1 MKILKL
7 NFLYPRSQQPSPFFD
22 IAHLKK
28 NKFLWSLYLNFIKPF
43 PFLKQF
49 CLKGYA
55 LAFKVFARIVFD
67 KYDLVRLK
75 DFVKKNQLK
84 TFILL
89 KPSSNQYINPHI
101 CKNSNLDPD
110 FDKFNVKSLNHFE
123 SIYLAQ
129 IKDVQV
135 LGSTSMLFKDKTAI
149 FHDLFD
155 WNLDF
160 SPEELHQ
167 VFYYSRLSSSIQI
180 NIDQYNKAEFTKAAS
195 FINPIA
201 PNYAH
206 WITEI
211 LPAIAAFCKNP
222 LSKEIP
228 LIINHGLHK
237 NILQSLDLIVGS
249 REVIFLRKNEKI
261 YVKNLYVVSVAGYI
275 SFEPRKINVP
285 QSSNG
290 SYHYEALNYV
300 RNTLKQK
307 TLDNKKWPKKI
318 FLKRN
323 STNRSLTNSQEIEA
337 LLKKQG
343 FEIYDFQNLAL
354 KDQIGLF
361 SNADIIIGPTGAH
374 FANIIFCNKNVNVY
388 ILISDSKGSNY
399 KYWPNIS
406 SLFGIRVK
414 YIIGLATSS
423 PKSLDIHSDF
433 YVDPKLIREAIN
445 DE

>member
-7 NFLYPRSQQPSPFFD
+7 KYSYSPSQQPSSFFD
-22 IAHLKK
+22 LAHLKK
-28 NKFLWSLYLNFIKPF
+28 NKFVWLLYLNFIKPSS
-43 PFLKQF
+43 FLRQF
-49 CLKGYA
+49 CLKVHA
-55 LAFKVFARIVFD
+55 LAFKVFSWDGLD

-75 DFVKKNQLK
+75 DFVKNNQLK
-84 TFILL
+84 TFILF
-89 KPSSNQYINPHI
+89 KPSSTQYIKPYILNP
-101 CKNSNLDPD
+101 SNI
-110 FDKFNVKSLNHFE
+110 DKFIDKSPSHFGN
-123 SIYLAQ
+123 IYLAQ
-129 IKDVQV
+129 IKDSEV
-135 LGSTSMLFKDKTAI
+135 LGSTSIFFKGKAAI

-155 WNLDF
+155 WKLDL
-160 SPEELHQ
+160 SSEEFRQ
-167 VFYYSRLSSSIQI
+167 VFYCSPKSSSIKI
-180 NIDQYNKAEFTKAAS
+180 NIDQYNKAEFPKAAS
-195 FINPIA
+195 FINPVA
-201 PNYAH
+201 ANYAH
-206 WITEI
+206 WMTEI
-211 LPAIAAFCKNP
+211 LPAVAAFCKNP
-222 LSKEIP
+222 EYKGIP
-228 LIINHGLHK
+228 IIINHGLHK
-237 NILQSLDLIVGS
+237 NILQSLDIIVGS

-261 YVKNLYVVSVAGYI
+261 YVKNLYVVSVAGYV

-323 STNRSLTNSQEIEA
+323 STYRSLTNSKEIEV

-343 FEIYDFQNLAL
+343 FEIYDFENLAL

-406 SLFGIRVK
+406 SLFGIQVK
-414 YIIGLATSS
+414 YIIGHATSS
-423 PKSLDIHSDF
+423 PKSCDIHSDF
-433 YVDPKLIREAIN
+433 YVNSKLITDAIN
-445 DE
+445 DK